1 MKKILIC
8 DNSKK
13 AELKKIL
20 EADPYEKP
28 SFSSLGFK
36 LQDGAEFDL
45 EKKTIVVINYFDEK
59 EEEFIKEKL
68 KDVCEEL
75 EKDKAQ
81 EILKKIEEAES
92 AAQSGFGSMFG

>member
-1 MKKILIC
+1 MKIVFLC

-13 AELKKIL
+13 AELKSIL

-28 SFSSLGFK
+28 SFSSLGFM
-36 LQDGAEFDL
+36 LRDGSDFKL
-45 EKKTIVVINYFDEK
+45 EKKTIVLLNYFDET
-59 EEEFIKEKL
+59 EEKFIKEKL
-68 KDVCEEL
+68 KDVCEEV

-81 EILKKIEEAES
+81 EILTKIEEDES